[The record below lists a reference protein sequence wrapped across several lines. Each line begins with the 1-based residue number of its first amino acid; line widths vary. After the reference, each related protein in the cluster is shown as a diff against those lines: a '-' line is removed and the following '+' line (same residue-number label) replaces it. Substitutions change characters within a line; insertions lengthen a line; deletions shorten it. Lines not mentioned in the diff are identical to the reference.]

1 MELWGDKLFWLL
13 FLGGLGFYLLGI
25 FGVFGSTPIIFGDVL
40 WLSAFV
46 YLTVG
51 FLRRKFEV

>member
-1 MELWGDKLFWLL
+1 MELWRDKIFWLL
-13 FLGGLGFYLLGI
+13 FLGGLAFYLSGI
-25 FGVFGSTPIIFGDVL
+25 FGVFGSTAIIFGDVL

-51 FLRRKFEV
+51 FLRRKFGV